1 MARARYTLLSISNNG
16 IVRVE
21 SDISYL
27 GHFLYFYRHFK
38 TNTISQQRI
47 TQGNGSYSLS
57 YKCCVNQKSTASIH
71 VELFWQSLNCARPSA
86 SLIVLNILIRTLHI
100 MLDWFRDSNMMTIAG
115 RKFTAVFPRSGVQ
128 FHVIKSN
135 FIENI
140 FFYSRGKCT
149 LKMQKCFH

>member
-100 MLDWFRDSNMMTIAG
+100 SRKIDSGTLIWWPSLVENLQLY
-115 RKFTAVFPRSGVQ
+115 FQEVVFSSMS
-128 FHVIKSN
+128 SN
-135 FIENI
+135 LILLRI
-140 FFYSRGKCT
+140 FF
-149 LKMQKCFH
+149 FIPEENVH

>member
-1 MARARYTLLSISNNG
+1 MLTCRKSFKLFSGTFKHIPVWTELPVSDSHMARARYTLLSISNNG

-21 SDISYL
+21 SDISYP
-27 GHFLYFYRHFK
+27 GHILYFYRHFK

-100 MLDWFRDSNMMTIAG
+100 
-115 RKFTAVFPRSGVQ
+115 
-128 FHVIKSN
+128 
-135 FIENI
+135 
-140 FFYSRGKCT
+140 SR
-149 LKMQKCFH
+149 QKHYAWLIQGP